1 MTRAAELE
9 SLSVFRE
16 FISDCCGKHEV
27 PKETVFELKL
37 AVDEACTNVIEHGY
51 KGMDPGSII
60 LSFRVEPD
68 RVLVQ
73 ITDFGHIF
81 EPADAPKPDV
91 EAALEDRPL
100 GGMGLYLIYKT
111 MDNIDYQSSEE
122 GNTLTFTNSINRK
135 TKSCWSFN
143 PTHIL
148 YGS

>member
-1 MTRAAELE
+1 MSQRYQMTRAAELE

-16 FISDCCGKHEV
+16 FISDCCNRHNV
-27 PKETVFELKL
+27 PDETVFELKL

-51 KGMDPGSII
+51 QGMDPGSII

-73 ITDFGHIF
+73 ITDFGHVF
-81 EPADAPKPDV
+81 EPASVPQPDL

-111 MDNIDYQSSEE
+111 MDNIDYQSSED
-122 GNTLTFTNSINRK
+122 GNTLTFTKYIK
-135 TKSCWSFN
+135 
-143 PTHIL
+143 
-148 YGS
+148 